1 MGWIPFVSIV
11 GSILE
16 LVGAIMVILG
26 RHVFGQEHAR
36 NVFWAIIIFVIGI
49 VAGVAAVL
57 VVVFSA
63 IAGNLQFVNRT
74 TPPPFRPSLFDPT
87 AFFAGILI
95 GVAIVQVSFVLLTYA
110 LQLRNGRILLFLGYA
125 ANLTAAV
132 FNFFILS
139 SNILLTALPS
149 LVPALLY
156 GYAYNLARIRVEH
169 GEIPGPLA
177 QPSPATPSYFPN

>member
-49 VAGVAAVL
+49 VAGVVAVL

-74 TPPPFRPSLFDPT
+74 APPPLRPSLFNPT
-87 AFFAGILI
+87 AFFTGILI

-110 LQLRNGRILLFLGYA
+110 LQQRNGRILLFLGYA
-125 ANLTAAV
+125 ANLTAAIV
-132 FNFFILS
+132 NFFILN
-139 SNILLTALPS
+139 SNVLLIAIPS

-169 GEIPGPLA
+169 GEIPGPPA
-177 QPSPATPSYFPN
+177 QPSPATPGYFPH